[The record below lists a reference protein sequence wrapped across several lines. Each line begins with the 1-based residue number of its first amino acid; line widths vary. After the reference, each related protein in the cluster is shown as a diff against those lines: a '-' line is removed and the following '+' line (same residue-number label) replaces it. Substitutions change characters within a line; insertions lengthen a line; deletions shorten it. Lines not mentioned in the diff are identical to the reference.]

1 VDTNYYQSNQDFQQL
16 HTEKLF
22 SILSQLSSIRN
33 EAKMLPNLDQFILGV
48 ETSIEVVESAI
59 TGNLYK
65 NKMSILDP
73 NQIPLF

>member
-1 VDTNYYQSNQDFQQL
+1 VDNNYYQSNQDFQQL
-16 HTEKLF
+16 HAEKLF
-22 SILSQLSSIRN
+22 TILSQLSSICN
-33 EAKMLPNLDQFILGV
+33 EARMLPNSEQFILGV

-59 TGNLYK
+59 KGNLYK